1 MAHVIEPAS
10 SGRAKCRGC
19 GERIAKDALR
29 LGERLPNLF
38 GEGEM
43 TLWFHL
49 PCAAYKRPEPFL
61 EALRATTERIGD
73 VAQLEQ
79 AARHAR
85 AHRRLP
91 RIDGAKR
98 ASSGR
103 AHCRHCR
110 ELIEQGTWRICLVY
124 YQEGRFE
131 PSGYVHLRCAPAYFE
146 TADVIDHVRH
156 FSPSL
161 TEADLAEIRAGLE
174 PSGACS
180 VG

>member
-1 MAHVIEPAS
+1 MAHVIEPAT

-29 LGERLPNLF
+29 LGERLANLF

-43 TLWFHL
+43 TRWFQL

-61 EALRATTERIGD
+61 EALQSTTQKIGD
-73 VAQLEQ
+73 VAQLEH
-79 AARHAR
+79 AARGAR

-103 AHCRHCR
+103 APCRHRPELVAPRPRRAGARAHRRLPRIDGANRASSGRAHCRHCR
-110 ELIEQGTWRICLVY
+110 ELIEQRTWRICLVY
-124 YQEGRFE
+124 YQE
-131 PSGYVHLRCAPAYFE
+131 
-146 TADVIDHVRH
+146 
-156 FSPSL
+156 
-161 TEADLAEIRAGLE
+161 
-174 PSGACS
+174 
-180 VG
+180 